1 MTVVVVVVALLLLAF
16 LAALWTGTVT
26 PISPDF

>member
-1 MTVVVVVVALLLLAF
+1 MTVVVVVVALLMLAF
-16 LAALWTGTVT
+16 LAALWMGMVT